1 MEKWNGIWTLEENID
16 KGDGIIKVFDV
27 GILTGE
33 LKYLA
38 KIGLKI
44 AKNVAPWDE
53 IHSKNWNWT
62 SEGRRGGEQNRK

>member
-44 AKNVAPWDE
+44 AKNVAP
-53 IHSKNWNWT
+53 IFLLN
-62 SEGRRGGEQNRK
+62 